1 MQINIFIVIEQNRH
15 HFLHS
20 SLSQGGG
27 GGGTSLQVANG
38 DVPLDGGTFLRL
50 EWLEWGRTFS
60 DFGVSIGIQNGKILG

>member
-1 MQINIFIVIEQNRH
+1 MQINNFIVIEQNRH

-27 GGGTSLQVANG
+27 GTSLQEANG
-38 DVPLDGGTFLRL
+38 DVPLDGVAFLRL

>member
-1 MQINIFIVIEQNRH
+1 MQINNFIVIEQNRH

-27 GGGTSLQVANG
+27 GGTSLQEANG
-38 DVPLDGGTFLRL
+38 DVPLDGVAFLRL